1 MNKVLTLTLG
11 TLMAAGVNAATTTI
25 NGKSVS
31 AAYTRTAV
39 SSATSPKTGATYKIT
54 TNSLGQ
60 ATGIAVKSA
69 SGSQASFDYT
79 SSIYSLGGGQ
89 VYAYR
94 SSNGLQSALAV
105 NPNYFD
111 WSYQS
116 FGVWNKASS
125 NGSGTVSAGT
135 FGTVITQGASI
146 PKTGSAIYS
155 GVAGGMAAVGS
166 NNAFY
171 VTADMMAITNFATRS
186 ILFST
191 YNSAASSSPTGYYNY
206 VSGLDLSGTLTYT
219 SNTNSFSGTV
229 SNLGGG
235 GIPATRGTASGQ
247 FYGPSAQEIGGVF
260 ALKTGNAGYIGG
272 FGGKRP

>member
-1 MNKVLTLTLG
+1 MKKILILTLG
-11 TLMAAGVNAATTTI
+11 ALIAAGANAATTTI

-31 AAYTRTAV
+31 AGYSRTSV
-39 SSATSPKTGATYKIT
+39 SNATSPKTGATYKIT

-69 SGSQASFDYT
+69 SGSQASFNAT
-79 SSIYSLGGGQ
+79 SSTYILGGGS

-94 SSNGLQSALAV
+94 SSNGLQNALAV
-105 NPNYFD
+105 NPSYFG

-116 FGVWNKASS
+116 FGVWNNASS

-135 FGTVITQGASI
+135 FGNVITSGASI
-146 PKTGSAIYS
+146 PKTGSATFY

-171 VTADMMAITNFATRS
+171 VTADMMATTNFATRS

-191 YNSAASSSPTGYYNY
+191 YNSAASSTPGGFYSY
-206 VSGLDLSGTLTYT
+206 VSGLNLSGTLTYA

-229 SNLGGG
+229 SNAGGG
-235 GIPATRGTASGQ
+235 GIPATSGTASGQ

-272 FGGKRP
+272 FGGKR

>member
-1 MNKVLTLTLG
+1 MKKAIILTFG
-11 TLMAAGVNAATTTI
+11 ALMATGANAATTTI

-31 AAYTRTAV
+31 AGYTRTAV
-39 SSATSPKTGATYKIT
+39 STPTRASNGATYKIT
-54 TNSLGQ
+54 TNNLGQ
-60 ATGIAVKSA
+60 VTGIAVKSA
-69 SGSQASFDYT
+69 SGSQASFNYT
-79 SSIYSLGGGQ
+79 SSVYSLGGGQ

-94 SSNGLQSALAV
+94 SSNGLQNALAV
-105 NPNYFD
+105 NPDYFG

-116 FGVWNKASS
+116 FGVWNNASS

-135 FGTVITQGASI
+135 FGTVITSGASI
-146 PKTGSAIYS
+146 PKTGSATYF

-171 VTADMMAITNFATRS
+171 VTADMMATTNFATRS
-186 ILFST
+186 IMFST
-191 YNSAASSSPTGYYNY
+191 YNSAASSSPGGYYSY
-206 VSGLDLSGTLTYT
+206 VSGLDLNGTLTYA

-235 GIPATRGTASGQ
+235 GIPATSGRASGQ

-272 FGGKRP
+272 FGGKR